1 MISRGLAIAALVAA
15 ALGLIG
21 CDKLLPGLKS
31 PFNGVDVTGSPMGT
45 DFTLADPD
53 GKPRS
58 LSEFRGKVV
67 VVNFGYTHCPDVCPT
82 TLADFAS
89 ALKRMGN
96 DGKLVQLLFITV
108 DPRRDTPELLRQYVP
123 AFDPG
128 FIGLR
133 GDERTTESVAKAFHV
148 YAKADPPKDAG
159 AASAGTGS
167 NDYTVSH
174 SAQSF
179 VYDREGK
186 LRLVIGYGLPPEKI
200 AADLKV
206 LVRS

>member
-1 MISRGLAIAALVAA
+1 VIARGLAIAATVVA
-15 ALGLIG
+15 ALGLFG
-21 CDKLLPGLKS
+21 CDKLLPSLKS
-31 PFNGVDVTGSPMGT
+31 PFNAVDVTGSPMGT
-45 DFTLADPD
+45 DFRLADPD
-53 GKPRS
+53 GKQRS

-108 DPRRDTPELLRQYVP
+108 DPKRDTPELLRQYVP

-159 AASAGTGS
+159 TGS
-167 NDYTVSH
+167 SNYTVSH

>member
-1 MISRGLAIAALVAA
+1 VISRGLATAALVAA
-15 ALGLIG
+15 ALGLLG
-21 CDKLLPGLKS
+21 CDKLLPSLKS

-45 DFTLADPD
+45 EFTLADPD

-89 ALKRMGN
+89 ALKRMGD

-108 DPRRDTPELLRQYVP
+108 DPKRDTPELLRQYVP

-133 GDERTTESVAKAFHV
+133 GDERTTENVVKAFHV
-148 YAKADPPKDAG
+148 YAKADPPKAG
-159 AASAGTGS
+159 AGS

-186 LRLVIGYGLPPEKI
+186 LRLVIGYGLTPEKI

-206 LVRS
+206 LVSS

>member
-1 MISRGLAIAALVAA
+1 VISRGFARVALVIAAL
-15 ALGLIG
+15 GFFG
-21 CDKLLPGLKS
+21 CDKLVPNFKS
-31 PFNGVDVTGSPMGT
+31 PFNAVDVSGSPMGT
-45 DFTLADPD
+45 EFTLADPD

-108 DPRRDTPELLRQYVP
+108 DPKRDTPELLRQYVP

-133 GDERTTESVAKAFHV
+133 GDERTTETVAKAFHV
-148 YAKADPPKDAG
+148 YAKADPPKDG
-159 AASAGTGS
+159 
-167 NDYTVSH
+167 NYTVSH

-179 VYDREGK
+179 VYDRNGK

-206 LVRS
+206 LVSS